1 MANEFLTQCEM
12 TVNAAAGRKLSEQEM
27 ESLVKDM
34 NDTTN
39 RILAGNEALSLEE
52 AALRAAEE
60 LSNRDQLAKVIEAR
74 NKAINTRIAAQRLG
88 ELRTTWKDRPDIGL
102 EAMLVG
108 RNDAR
113 TGSPAAR
120 WRQRLLSFAASTIPA
135 STTTLTRQV
144 W

>member
-39 RILAGNEALSLEE
+39 RILSGNEALSLEE

-88 ELRTTWKDRPDIGL
+88 EL
-102 EAMLVG
+102 
-108 RNDAR
+108 
-113 TGSPAAR
+113 
-120 WRQRLLSFAASTIPA
+120 SFVS
-135 STTTLTRQV
+135 
-144 W
+144 